1 MDNTYN
7 LYIDGKTFA
16 SPKDYGWPTIN
27 SHTVEVKGT
36 GPWLVA
42 LEGIDAGVIAGFLGA
57 VYVDGQPIAAT
68 GVPGNPFRVTNVAP
82 TTGWNKDLAYDDWT
96 W

>member
-1 MDNTYN
+1 VDNTYN
-7 LYIDGKTFA
+7 LFIDGKSFPA
-16 SPKDYGWPTIN
+16 PKDYGWPTIN
-27 SHTVEVKGT
+27 TQTVEVKGT

-42 LEGIDAGVIAGFLGA
+42 LEGIDVGVIAGFLGA
-57 VYVDGQPIAAT
+57 VYVDGQPVAAT

-82 TTGWNKDLAYDDWT
+82 KTGWNTDLAYDDWT